1 MPEAPVAEPEK
12 RGLTH
17 LAQPPVPEINAW
29 AVALTV
35 MLATFMEVLD
45 TSVANVAL
53 PHIAGS
59 LSASI
64 DESTW
69 VLTSYLVSNAIV
81 LPLAGWFSTLFGRK
95 RFYMVCVAVFTLSSL
110 LCGLATSLWMLI
122 LFRILQGVG
131 GGAMQPIS
139 QAILVESFPREKQG
153 MAMAVYGMGV
163 VLAPIIGPTLGGWIT
178 DDYSWR
184 WIFLINIP
192 VGLLSLALTTMLVF
206 DPPYLERK
214 KLRGLHID
222 YMGLGLIAVGLG
234 FLEVMLDDGQRKD
247 WFGSNLI
254 VVSAVIACVCL
265 VGVFFWE
272 WHSKDP
278 VVNFRLLKNRNF
290 GLATF
295 TMFLVGFTLYGS
307 TMLLPIFL
315 QTLMGYTALLSGL
328 ALSPGGIAVLL
339 LMPLV
344 GKMLSR
350 KVEPRWLLMFGLAT
364 SSMGLFIMAGFDL
377 QVDIGTAIRAR
388 VVQSIGI
395 AFLFVPL
402 NTLAFSSISKE
413 KANSATGLI
422 NLARNIGGSSGIAF
436 VTTELARRSQVHQH
450 NLISHV
456 TPYDQRYGEMLHSAS
471 QMLVARGSSASQ
483 AAHQA
488 QYLIYGMVQRESM
501 MKAFIDNFW
510 LLAVIFLALAPVM
523 LLMRRISAGQPAT
536 GGSHDVQSV
545 DDSARIRQ
553 RGSGDRRAGG
563 GTPRLETARP
573 QPD

>member
-1 MPEAPVAEPEK
+1 MQAHVEAAPATPVSAALPEP
-12 RGLTH
+12 L
-17 LAQPPVPEINAW
+17 QPAINPW

-45 TSVANVAL
+45 TSVANVSL
-53 PHIAGS
+53 PHIAGN
-59 LSASI
+59 LSATI

-95 RFYMVCVAVFTLSSL
+95 RFYMVCVVVFTLSSL
-110 LCGLATSLWMLI
+110 LCGLAPNLPMLI
-122 LFRILQGVG
+122 VFRVMQGVG

-139 QAILVESFPREKQG
+139 QAILVESFPKKKQG

-192 VGLLSLALTTMLVF
+192 VGLLSLVLTATLVF
-206 DPPYLERK
+206 DPPFLERK
-214 KLRGLHID
+214 SLRNGLRID
-222 YMGLGLIAVGLG
+222 YIGLGLIAVGLG

-247 WFGSNLI
+247 WFASNLI
-254 VVSAVIACVCL
+254 AVSAAIACVCL
-265 VGVFFWE
+265 VGVVFWE
-272 WHSKDP
+272 LHVKDP
-278 VVNFRLLKNRNF
+278 VINFRLLKDRNF

-295 TMFLVGFTLYGS
+295 TMFLVGFILYGS
-307 TMLLPIFL
+307 TVLLPIFL
-315 QTLMGYTALLSGL
+315 QTMLGYTALLSGL

-344 GKMLSR
+344 GKLLSH
-350 KVEPRWLLMFGLAT
+350 KVEPRWLLMFGLIMSAV
-364 SSMGLFIMAGFDL
+364 GLFQMGGFNL
-377 QVDIGTAIRAR
+377 QVDLGTAIQSR
-388 VVQSIGI
+388 VVQSFGI

-402 NTLAFSSISKE
+402 NTLAFSYISKE

-450 NLISHV
+450 VLLTHL
-456 TPYDQRYGEMLHSAS
+456 TPFDQRYNDVMQAATRMLIS
-471 QMLVARGSSASQ
+471 RGSSASQ

-488 QYLIYGMVQRESM
+488 QALVYGMLQREAA
-501 MKAFIDNFW
+501 MKAFIDNFR
-510 LLAVIFLALAPVM
+510 LLGVIFLLIAPLM
-523 LLMRRISAGQPAT
+523 LLMKSAHR
-536 GGSHDVQSV
+536 HDS
-545 DDSARIRQ
+545 
-553 RGSGDRRAGG
+553 
-563 GTPRLETARP
+563 
-573 QPD
+573 

>member
-1 MPEAPVAEPEK
+1 MADDLPYTGAQAVAEPEI
-12 RGLTH
+12 RRPAAL
-17 LAQPPVPEINAW
+17 LQPSRPEINPW

-53 PHIAGS
+53 PHIAGN
-59 LSASI
+59 LSATI

-95 RFYMVCVAVFTLSSL
+95 RFYMACVVVFTVSSL
-110 LCGLATSLWMLI
+110 LCGLAPNLWMLI
-122 LFRILQGVG
+122 LFRVLQGIG

-139 QAILVESFPREKQG
+139 QAILVESFPKKKQG

-192 VGLLSLALTTMLVF
+192 VGLLSLALTTILVF

-214 KLRGLHID
+214 SLRNGLRID
-222 YMGLGLIAVGLG
+222 YIGLGLIATGLG

-254 VVSAVIACVCL
+254 VVSAVVACVCL
-265 VGVFFWE
+265 VAAVFWE
-272 WHSKDP
+272 LHVTDP
-278 VVNFRLLKNRNF
+278 VVNLRLLKNRNF

-295 TMFLVGFTLYGS
+295 TMFLIGFILYGS
-307 TMLLPIFL
+307 TLLLPIFL

-328 ALSPGGIAVLL
+328 VLSPGGIAVLL

-344 GKMLSR
+344 GKLLSH
-350 KVEPRWLLMFGLAT
+350 KVEPRWLLMFGLAI
-364 SSMGLFIMAGFDL
+364 SAVGLLQMAGFNL
-377 QVDIGTAIRAR
+377 QVDQWTALRAR
-388 VVQSIGI
+388 VTQSVGI

-402 NTLAFSSISKE
+402 NTLAFSYIAKE
-413 KANSATGLI
+413 KANTATGLI

-450 NLISHV
+450 ILVGHV
-456 TPYDQRYGEMLHSAS
+456 TAFDLRYNQMLHAATG
-471 QMLVARGSSASQ
+471 MLIARGSSAVQ

-488 QYLIYGMVQRESM
+488 QGLIYGMVQREAAM
-501 MKAFIDNFW
+501 QAFIDNFR
-510 LLAVIFLALAPVM
+510 LLAIIFLVIAPVM
-523 LLMRRISAGQPAT
+523 ALMKRTAPA
-536 GGSHDVQSV
+536 HH
-545 DDSARIRQ
+545 
-553 RGSGDRRAGG
+553 
-563 GTPRLETARP
+563 E
-573 QPD
+573 

>member
-1 MPEAPVAEPEK
+1 M
-12 RGLTH
+12 
-17 LAQPPVPEINAW
+17 AQPAAVTLPSGPEINPW
-29 AVALTV
+29 AIALTV

-53 PHIAGS
+53 PHIAGN
-59 LSASI
+59 LSATI

-81 LPLAGWFSTLFGRK
+81 LPLSGWFSSLFGRK
-95 RFYMVCVAVFTLSSL
+95 RFYMTCVAVFTVSSL
-110 LCGLATSLWMLI
+110 LCGLAPNLGTLI

-139 QAILVESFPREKQG
+139 QAILVESFPKKKQG

-192 VGLLSLALTTMLVF
+192 VGLLALALTSILVF
-206 DPPYLERK
+206 DPHYLERK
-214 KLRGLHID
+214 DLRNGLRID
-222 YMGLGLIAVGLG
+222 YIGLGLIATGLG

-254 VVSAVIACVCL
+254 VWSAVLACGCL
-265 VGVFFWE
+265 VGAVVWE
-272 WHSKDP
+272 LQTKDP
-278 VVNFRLLKNRNF
+278 VVNLRLLKNRNF

-295 TMFLVGFTLYGS
+295 TMFLLGFVLYGS
-307 TMLLPIFL
+307 TLLLPVFL

-328 ALSPGGIAVLL
+328 ALSPGGVAVLL

-344 GKMLSR
+344 GKLLSH
-350 KVEPRWLLMFGLAT
+350 KVEPRWLLMFGLAM
-364 SSMGLFIMAGFDL
+364 SAVGLFEMSGFNL
-377 QVDIGTAIRAR
+377 QVDLRTAVWSRI
-388 VVQSIGI
+388 VQSFGM

-402 NTLAFSSISKE
+402 NTLAFSYIPKE

-450 NLISHV
+450 DLAAHV
-456 TPYDQRYGEMLHSAS
+456 TTFDLRYHEMVHGAA
-471 QMLVARGSSASQ
+471 QMLMARGSNSVDAI
-483 AAHQA
+483 HQA
-488 QYLIYGMVQRESM
+488 QGLIYGMVGREAAM
-501 MKAFIDNFW
+501 LAFIDCFR
-510 LLAVIFLALAPVM
+510 LLGVIFLVVAPVM
-523 LLMRRISAGQPAT
+523 AMMKRTAPA
-536 GGSHDVQSV
+536 HE
-545 DDSARIRQ
+545 R
-553 RGSGDRRAGG
+553 
-563 GTPRLETARP
+563 
-573 QPD
+573 

>member
-1 MPEAPVAEPEK
+1 MTVAEPET
-12 RGLTH
+12 LN
-17 LAQPPVPEINAW
+17 LSALPQPQRPDINPW
-29 AVALTV
+29 AIALTV

-95 RFYMVCVAVFTLSSL
+95 RFYMACVAVFTLSSL
-110 LCGLATSLWMLI
+110 LCGLAPNLWMLI

-139 QAILVESFPREKQG
+139 QAILVESFPKKKQG

-192 VGLLSLALTTMLVF
+192 VGLLSLVLTAMLIF

-214 KLRGLHID
+214 SLRNGLRID
-222 YMGLGLIAVGLG
+222 YIGLGLIAIGLA
-234 FLEVMLDDGQRKD
+234 FLEILLDDGQRKD
-247 WFGSNLI
+247 WFASNLI

-265 VGVFFWE
+265 VGVVFWE
-272 WHSKDP
+272 LHTNDP

-295 TMFLVGFTLYGS
+295 TMFLLGFVLYGS
-307 TMLLPIFL
+307 TVLLPVFL

-344 GKMLSR
+344 GKLLSH
-350 KVEPRWLLMFGLAT
+350 KVEPRWLLMFGLAM
-364 SSMGLFIMAGFDL
+364 SSVGLFKMAGFNL
-377 QVDIGTAIRAR
+377 QVDLKTAIWAR
-388 VVQSIGI
+388 VVQSFGI

-402 NTLAFSSISKE
+402 NTLAFSYIAKE

-450 NLISHV
+450 ILVSHV
-456 TPYDQRYGEMLHSAS
+456 TAFDQRYNETLHGAA
-471 QMLVARGSSASQ
+471 QMLIARGSSASQ
-483 AAHQA
+483 AVYQA
-488 QYLIYGMVQRESM
+488 QGLIYGMVQREAAM
-501 MKAFIDNFW
+501 LAFVDAFR
-510 LLAVIFLALAPVM
+510 LLGVIFLVVAPVM
-523 LLMRRISAGQPAT
+523 ALMKRTAPG
-536 GGSHDVQSV
+536 H
-545 DDSARIRQ
+545 
-553 RGSGDRRAGG
+553 
-563 GTPRLETARP
+563 ET
-573 QPD
+573 

>member
-1 MPEAPVAEPEK
+1 MADDPRYTGAPAVAEPEAPGSAVL
-12 RGLTH
+12 RP
-17 LAQPPVPEINAW
+17 AQAPEFNPW

-59 LSASI
+59 LSATI

-95 RFYMVCVAVFTLSSL
+95 RFYMACVGVFTVSSL
-110 LCGLATSLWMLI
+110 LCGLAPNLWMLI

-139 QAILVESFPREKQG
+139 QAILVESFPKRKQG

-192 VGLLSLALTTMLVF
+192 VGLLALALTALLVF

-214 KLRGLHID
+214 SLRAGLRID
-222 YMGLGLIAVGLG
+222 YIGLGLIATGLG

-247 WFGSNLI
+247 WFASNLI
-254 VVSAVIACVCL
+254 AVSAVFAFLCL
-265 VGVFFWE
+265 VGVVFWE
-272 WHSKDP
+272 LHTKDP
-278 VVNFRLLKNRNF
+278 VINFRLLTNRNF

-295 TMFLVGFTLYGS
+295 TMFLVGFILYSS

-328 ALSPGGIAVLL
+328 ALSPGGVAVLL

-344 GKMLSR
+344 GKLLSH
-350 KVEPRWLLMFGLAT
+350 KVEPRWLLMFGLAM
-364 SSMGLFIMAGFDL
+364 SAVGLFEMGRFNL
-377 QVDIGTAIRAR
+377 QVDLKTAIWAR
-388 VVQSIGI
+388 VVQSVGI

-402 NTLAFSSISKE
+402 NTLAFSYIPKE

-436 VTTELARRSQVHQH
+436 VTTQLARRAQVHQH
-450 NLISHV
+450 TLAGHV
-456 TPYDQRYGEMLHSAS
+456 TVFDLRYNEILHSAT
-471 QMLVARGSSASQ
+471 QMLVARGSSAGQ
-483 AAHQA
+483 AVHQA
-488 QYLIYGMVQRESM
+488 QALIYGMVQRQAA
-501 MKAFIDNFW
+501 MKAFIDNFR
-510 LLAVIFLALAPVM
+510 LLGVIFLIVAP
-523 LLMRRISAGQPAT
+523 LMVLMKR
-536 GGSHDVQSV
+536 
-545 DDSARIRQ
+545 
-553 RGSGDRRAGG
+553 
-563 GTPRLETARP
+563 TAP
-573 QPD
+573 GHHES